1 MMRRIRSL
9 LSRTLHAL
17 ANPRFI
23 ALATAATL
31 ATFVA
36 GCYIGKAEFKG
47 EDMKMY
53 PLFGMSAEAAE

>member
-1 MMRRIRSL
+1 MRRIRSL
-9 LSRTLHAL
+9 LSRTLRSL
-17 ANPRFI
+17 ANPQRLALALGAA
-23 ALATAATL
+23 ALATL
-31 ATFVA
+31 IA